1 VEVPLA
7 DLRAAAA
14 ACGGT
19 VNDVLLAA
27 VGGAF
32 RAYHRHHGVDVATMH
47 TSMPINRRAGDDPEG
62 GNRFTLTRFVLP
74 VDDPDP
80 VVRARIAGAVVRR
93 NRAEPALGATDLI
106 VSGLGLL
113 PAPVVARLMGGLL
126 RGNDVNVVDL
136 VGLDRP
142 AYLAGARLDRL
153 WAFAP
158 TAGAACSVTLLSH
171 AGTACLALSA
181 DRAAVADP
189 EGMAACLAAAL
200 DEVRTMG
207 RS

>member
-1 VEVPLA
+1 VPLA

-27 VGGAF
+27 VGGAV
-32 RAYHRHHGVDVATMH
+32 RAYHRDRGVDVATMH
-47 TSMPINRRAGDDPEG
+47 TSMPVNRRAGDDPEG

-80 VVRARIAGAVVRR
+80 VVRARIAGAIVRR
-93 NRAEPALGATDLI
+93 NRAEPALGATGLI

-113 PAPVVARLMGGLL
+113 PPVVVGRLMGGLL
-126 RGNDVNVVDL
+126 RANDVNVVDL

-142 AYLAGARLDRL
+142 AFLAGARLDRL

-189 EGMAACLAAAL
+189 DGMTACLAAAL
-200 DEVRTMG
+200 DEVRAVG